1 MRTRRAMST
10 SNVVAAAGYLAA
22 GCAVGLFATF
32 IIRTGTKV
40 LSNLESS
47 TDAAPE
53 EGNVNR

>member
-1 MRTRRAMST
+1 MST